1 MNLRKFLLI
10 FGRYFVTLFTIALAG
25 SIIQGLLS
33 GIVEKYIPISGVN
46 GVTDYIAYAFG
57 ITFETLQ
64 TMDTLTLTKAGII
77 TIVYFGIII
86 GMSAFLAW
94 NDNKTGSLNT

>member
-1 MNLRKFLLI
+1 MNLRKFLQS
-10 FGRYFVTLFTIALAG
+10 FGRYSVTLFAIALAG
-25 SIIQGLLS
+25 SIIQGLFS
-33 GIVEKYIPISGVN
+33 GIVGKYIPVSGVN
-46 GVTDYIAYAFG
+46 GVTDYFAYAFG
-57 ITFETLQ
+57 ITFEALQ

-94 NDNKTGSLNT
+94 NDSKTGSQNT

>member
-1 MNLRKFLLI
+1 MRKFLQS
-10 FGRYFVTLFTIALAG
+10 FGRYSVTLFTIALAG

-33 GIVEKYIPISGVN
+33 GIVGKYIPVSGVN

-64 TMDTLTLTKAGII
+64 TMDTPTLTKAGII

-86 GMSAFLAW
+86 GMSAFSAW